1 MKHRIA
7 ILASGDGTNA
17 QNIIEYFADHQQI
30 EVALVGTN
38 KPQAG
43 VLQRARKL
51 EVETLIF
58 DRASMS
64 DTDGL
69 LAELQSRNI
78 DYLVLAGFLLKI
90 PSHLI
95 EAFPERMI
103 NIHPALLPKYGG
115 KGMYGMHVHR
125 AVKENRES
133 ETGITIHLVN
143 EHYDQGAI
151 LFQAKVALT
160 DDDSPDDIAAKIHE
174 LEYQHYPKVIEQ
186 VIYNTSQID
195 HG

>member
-125 AVKENRES
+125 AVKENSES

>member
-58 DRASMS
+58 DRTSMS

-151 LFQAKVALT
+151 LFQAKVALSG
-160 DDDSPDDIAAKIHE
+160 DDSPEKIAAKVHD
-174 LEYQHYPKVIEQ
+174 LEYRHYPQVIEQ
-186 VIYNTSQID
+186 VIYNTSQIE

>member
-1 MKHRIA
+1 MKHHIA

-17 QNIIEYFADHQQI
+17 QNIIEYFAGHQQI
-30 EVALVGTN
+30 EVSLVGTN

-43 VLQRARKL
+43 VLDRARKL

-69 LAELQSRNI
+69 LADLESRNI
-78 DYLVLAGFLLKI
+78 DYLILAGFLLKI
-90 PSHLI
+90 PTHLI
-95 EAFPERMI
+95 EAFPDRMI

-125 AVKENRES
+125 AVKENKET

-151 LFQAKVALT
+151 LFQAKVELT
-160 DDDSPDDIAAKIHE
+160 DDDSPEDIAAKIHE